1 MYNKNNKSCQAS
13 NLNVND
19 CDKQRIYKKI
29 TMKLIPFLFVCYV
42 FAYLDRVNIG
52 FAALHIKQDLGFS
65 EAVYGLGAGMFF
77 IGYFLF
83 EVPSNLILE
92 KVGARLTLMRIMIVW
107 GLISGS
113 FAFIQTPMQFYIA
126 RFLLGAFEA
135 GFFPGIVLYLTF
147 WYPAAMRGKI
157 IAMFMSAIAVAG
169 IIGGPV
175 SGWLLAN
182 MDGVYGWK
190 GWQWMFVVEAIP
202 TVLLGFT
209 VYFAL
214 ANRPREAKWLSE
226 QEKYIVI
233 NALEEENSEQ
243 LQKTS
248 HFKHALTDPRLYI
261 LGAVYFTI
269 SASLYVISFWLP
281 TLIREHGVL
290 NSLDIG
296 MLTAVPYLVGVCGM
310 ILISKHSDRTQERRW
325 HVALCMLGGCVGLV
339 VTVLFGESLM
349 VSMIALTCATTCILT
364 AMPVFWTIPTS
375 YMSGSAAAGGIAAI
389 NSIGLLGGFTS
400 PALIGWI
407 KSSIGTIDYGLYI
420 FAGLLVVGSIVLLK
434 GISAS
439 MLSHPGGRG
448 EHSSSEHIK
457 ACARQL
463 G

>member
-1 MYNKNNKSCQAS
+1 MDKGDFKGCQT
-13 NLNVND
+13 LNIRE
-19 CDKQRIYKKI
+19 KEYEKRRIYKKI
-29 TMKLIPFLFVCYV
+29 TLRLIPFLFICYV

-77 IGYFLF
+77 VGYFLF

-147 WYPAAMRGKI
+147 WYPAAMRGRI

-169 IIGGPV
+169 IIGGPI
-175 SGWLLAN
+175 SGWLLSN

-202 TVLLGFT
+202 TVLLGLA

-214 ANRPREAKWLSE
+214 ANRPSEAKWLSE
-226 QEKYIVI
+226 QEKYAVI
-233 NALEEENSEQ
+233 HALEEENSADG
-243 LQKTS
+243 QKTH
-248 HFKHALTDPRLYI
+248 HFKQALSDPRLYI
-261 LGAVYFTI
+261 LGAVYFSI

-281 TLIREHGVL
+281 TLIREHGV
-290 NSLDIG
+290 SDSVEIG
-296 MLTAVPYLVGVCGM
+296 MLTAIPYLVGVCGM
-310 ILISKHSDRTQERRW
+310 ILISKHSDKKQERRW
-325 HVALCMLGGCVGLV
+325 HVALCMLGGCIGLL
-339 VTVLFGESLM
+339 VTGLFGESLI
-349 VSMIALTCATTCILT
+349 VSMLALTLAATCILT
-364 AMPVFWTIPTS
+364 TMPVFWTIPTS

-407 KSSIGTIDYGLYI
+407 KTSTGSIDYGLYI
-420 FAGLLVVGSIVLLK
+420 FAGVLILGAVVLLK
-434 GISAS
+434 GIPAS
-439 MLSHPGGRG
+439 LLKGRNT
-448 EHSSSEHIK
+448 EVKKLNPITV
-457 ACARQL
+457 
-463 G
+463 